1 MRSSDHARLAGLPAL
16 VFAFLTIA
24 CGGAGAPP
32 AGSGIEG
39 MVTIGPL
46 CPVQREDL
54 PCPDR
59 PFEATIVIEDQDGN
73 EVARVDSDRD
83 GRFRIL
89 LAPGRYSLVP
99 QGPNPRLPPYAEE
112 QQIEVTPDTFTQVTI
127 RYDSGIR

>member
-1 MRSSDHARLAGLPAL
+1 MRSSDPARLAGPLAL

-46 CPVQREDL
+46 CPVQREGI
-54 PCPDR
+54 PCPDK
-59 PFEATIVIEDQDGN
+59 PFEATIVVEDHGGN

-83 GRFRIL
+83 GRFRVL

-99 QGPNPRLPPYAEE
+99 QEPNPRVPPYAEE
-112 QQIEVTPDTFTQVTI
+112 QQIEVTPDAFTQVTI
-127 RYDSGIR
+127 QYDSGIR